1 MKNINKYIL
10 FFSLLL
16 VLGCEEEY
24 ADFTAPDDLTDVSWI
39 VGLDQNRPSREAQFK
54 INANTHVPF
63 MNLAQG
69 ATRSEWI
76 IEEGNYFLETGFK
89 TSDTLD
95 NFIDEDL
102 GTSMDHKKAFI
113 LFKNSGTNTVR
124 LINKFKEPTTP
135 TVSGNDSLV
144 VKIDTYEE
152 NGEYVVDTK
161 FIFDVYAEIL
171 PAFSV
176 LQNGNE
182 IINVSEDDIIDI
194 NDQSTWPI
202 VEVEAASSLTFKD
215 NTTTGRPNRAE
226 WKSAQGVPNQ
236 IITDAQTETEIKFY
250 KLGTYNAGTLR
261 SFRFA
266 STDNPVPSYSAQKI
280 IPLKVKVVQST
291 QPFVYDGALSEAA
304 NQTISFRV
312 TGEVL
317 PFTGQESNFTVHVNN
332 PTSGFN
338 QDIPVQTAKVRA
350 SDATFIELSLA
361 APIYNSDEVTVSYS
375 GSTIESAD
383 NRILEP
389 FGPELVQM
397 HFGNNVL
404 PANSW
409 ASFELTGGN
418 ADNAFASSKYWIPPG
433 QGNGQYGDLIYER
446 VTTKS
451 YTGSAS
457 MRYQIPDVSIPL
469 VNLFGF
475 GLADN
480 PNGLDAGTYQ
490 VSYWVFIEPGTTIN
504 TFRTEFGNP
513 IYGYLYFDI
522 STAPRGEWVKVTAD
536 APLVIANKITSSEA
550 NRRTTLRILDVDNP
564 GVTGPQEIYFDE
576 LSLVVIENRP

>member
-1 MKNINKYIL
+1 MKNFNIYML

-16 VLGCEEEY
+16 VFACEEEY
-24 ADFTAPDDLTDVSWI
+24 ADYTAPDDLSDVSWV
-39 VGLDQNRPSREAQFK
+39 VGLDPNNPSPEAK
-54 INANTHVPF
+54 YKLNTGSYVPF
-63 MNLAQG
+63 MNLSQG
-69 ATRSEWI
+69 ASSSEWM
-76 IEEGNYFLETGFK
+76 IEEGNYFLKTGFK
-89 TSDTLD
+89 ASDTLD

-102 GTSMDHKKAFI
+102 GTSMDHEKAFI

-124 LINKFKEPTTP
+124 LINKFKEPVTP
-135 TVSGNDSLV
+135 NMSGNDSLV

-161 FIFDVYAEIL
+161 FIFDVYADVL

-194 NDQSTWPI
+194 NDQNTWPI

-226 WKSAQGVPNQ
+226 WRIVQGVPNQ

-250 KLGTYNAGTLR
+250 KLGTFNAGIFR
-261 SFRFA
+261 SFRTPIQGDLA
-266 STDNPVPSYSAQKI
+266 PQYSAQKI
-280 IPLKVKVVQST
+280 IPLKVKVIQSS
-291 QPFVYDGALSEAA
+291 QPFVYDGALTEAA
-304 NQTISFRV
+304 NETISFRV
-312 TGEVL
+312 TGEVV
-317 PFTGQESNFTVHVNN
+317 PFAGQESNFTVHVNN

-350 SDATFIELSLA
+350 SDATFIELILA
-361 APIYNSDEVTVSYS
+361 APIYNSDEITVSYS
-375 GSTIESAD
+375 GSSIESAD
-383 NRILEP
+383 SRTLEP

-418 ADNAFASSKYWIPPG
+418 VDNAFASSKYWIPPG

-469 VNLFGF
+469 INLFGF
-475 GLADN
+475 GLADS

-513 IYGYLYFDI
+513 TYGYLNFDI
-522 STAPRGEWVKVTAD
+522 STAPRGQWVKVTAD
-536 APLVIANKITSSEA
+536 APLVVASKITSSDA
-550 NRRTTLRILDVDNP
+550 NRRTTLRILDMDNP
-564 GVTGPQEIYFDE
+564 GVSGPQEIYFDE